1 MTNKQITLYSAPWC
15 AYCLALQKK
24 LDQRNIAYEYKNVDE
39 AGVREEMNK
48 KTENNQTI
56 PVLFVGN
63 AYKVNPNESELKEL
77 LV

>member
-1 MTNKQITLYSAPWC
+1 MKEEIILYSAPWC

-24 LDQRNIAYEYKNVDE
+24 LDSREISYEYKNVDE
-39 AGVREEMNK
+39 PAVRKEMNE

-63 AYKVNPNESELKEL
+63 KYKVNPNEQDLKEL
-77 LV
+77 FA